1 LAGIKEDMKVILI
14 GYRATGKSTVGA
26 LLSAKLKIPFGD
38 TDTLVEENMKMSI
51 KEIVA
56 LHGWDF
62 FRAKE
67 KEVVLTLAQEG
78 ASVIATGGGIVL
90 DKENVDLLSQAGVI
104 IWLNAPL
111 RDIISR
117 LNNNTPGA
125 AVRPQFTDW
134 NIVQETIDTMK
145 QRIPLYEKAA
155 DHTVD
160 TADKSA
166 ADVVTEIYKYLRK
179 SENLAKINKSKN

>member
-1 LAGIKEDMKVILI
+1 MKVILI
-14 GYRATGKSTVGA
+14 GYRATGKSTVGK
-26 LLSAKLKIPFGD
+26 LLSAKLKIPFID
-38 TDTLVEENMKMSI
+38 TDLIVENSMAITI

-62 FRAKE
+62 FRTKE
-67 KEVVLTLAQEG
+67 KEAVLTLAQVS
-78 ASVIATGGGIVL
+78 ACVIATGGGVVL
-90 DKENVDLLSQAGVI
+90 AKENMVLLKQAGVI
-104 IWLNAPL
+104 VWLNAPL
-111 RDIISR
+111 HDIINR
-117 LNNNTPGA
+117 LSKETQGTA
-125 AVRPQFTDW
+125 IRPQFTDW

-166 ADVVTEIYKYLRK
+166 ANVATEIYQYLLK
-179 SENLAKINKSKN
+179 SGNLAKINKNKK

>member
-1 LAGIKEDMKVILI
+1 MKVILI
-14 GYRATGKSTVGA
+14 GYRATGKSTVGK
-26 LLSAKLKIPFGD
+26 LVSAKLKIPFID
-38 TDTLVEENMKMSI
+38 TDLIVENNMVMTI

-62 FRAKE
+62 FRTKE
-67 KEVVLTLAQEG
+67 KEAVLTLAQVG
-78 ASVIATGGGIVL
+78 ACVIATGGGVVL
-90 DKENVDLLSQAGVI
+90 AKENMVLLKQAGVI
-104 IWLNAPL
+104 VWLNAPL
-111 RDIISR
+111 HDIISR
-117 LNNNTPGA
+117 LSKDAQGA
-125 AVRPQFTDW
+125 AIRPQFTDW

-166 ADVVTEIYKYLRK
+166 ADVATEIYQYLLK
-179 SENLAKINKSKN
+179 SGNLAKIDKS

>member
-1 LAGIKEDMKVILI
+1 LEGTKEDMKVILI
-14 GYRATGKSTVGA
+14 GYRATGKSTVGK
-26 LLSAKLKIPFGD
+26 LLSAKLKIPFID
-38 TDTLVEENMKMSI
+38 TDLIVENSMAMTI

-62 FRAKE
+62 FRTKE
-67 KEVVLTLAQEG
+67 KEAVLTLAQVS
-78 ASVIATGGGIVL
+78 ACVIATGGGVVL
-90 DKENVDLLSQAGVI
+90 AKENMVLLKQAGVI
-104 IWLNAPL
+104 VWLNAPL
-111 RDIISR
+111 HDIINR

-125 AVRPQFTDW
+125 AIRPQFTDW

-166 ADVVTEIYKYLRK
+166 ADVATEIYQYLLK
-179 SENLAKINKSKN
+179 SGNLAKINENKK